1 MLVIGFVSL
10 IFDNAK
16 LIERNDKISHWM
28 NTAFAAFGEA
38 LIRKHV
44 KFIQSFKKHNCL
56 ITVLLFVLAMS
67 WIVWETF
74 VTEFLMNFF
83 FPDGSRHASMKTCH
97 PPQSWRRGYAMVS
110 SWLNWGISLPS
121 LLCQLS
127 AFMTRTKLGTMWVST
142 FFYVVSA
149 PPPPETNYDT
159 SGNKWLHL
167 LLSFVAVSLLI
178 CTEYEKIIII
188 NFWSLEWC
196 HWDTYDFPSPKKK
209 ILS

>member
-1 MLVIGFVSL
+1 MIKLVTEWIQHL
-10 IFDNAK
+10 LLLAK
-16 LIERNDKISHWM
+16 HWSENM
-28 NTAFAAFGEA
+28 SN
-38 LIRKHV
+38 
-44 KFIQSFKKHNCL
+44 SFKKHNCL

-83 FPDGSRHASMKTCH
+83 FSRWIQACINEDL
-97 PPQSWRRGYAMVS
+97 PPTTELEEGLRNGVFLA
-110 SWLNWGISLPS
+110 
-121 LLCQLS
+121 
-127 AFMTRTKLGTMWVST
+127 KLGHFFAQSVVPIKRIYDKDQTRYHVS
-142 FFYVVSA
+142 FNIFLCCFR
-149 PPPPETNYDT
+149 PPPPKTNYDT

-188 NFWSLEWC
+188 INLSSLEWC
-196 HWDTYDFPSPKKK
+196 HRDTNDFPSKKK

>member
-83 FPDGSRHASMKTCH
+83 FSRWIQACINEDL
-97 PPQSWRRGYAMVS
+97 PPTTELEEGLRNGVFLA
-110 SWLNWGISLPS
+110 
-121 LLCQLS
+121 
-127 AFMTRTKLGTMWVST
+127 KLGHFFAQSVVPIKRIYDKDQTRYHVSFNIFLCCFCPT
-142 FFYVVSA
+142 PTWNKLWYQWQQVITLVTIICCCFVVDLHRVWKNHN
-149 PPPPETNYDT
+149 NYQ
-159 SGNKWLHL
+159 
-167 LLSFVAVSLLI
+167 FVIFGMMS
-178 CTEYEKIIII
+178 
-188 NFWSLEWC
+188 
-196 HWDTYDFPSPKKK
+196 
-209 ILS
+209 